1 MVHRSRTAP
10 ALASINPWEGLSDV
24 YRDLTMHG
32 GMPDLNFTKRLQIN
46 HVGKGQRED
55 VFA

>member
-1 MVHRSRTAP
+1 
-10 ALASINPWEGLSDV
+10 
-24 YRDLTMHG
+24 MHG